1 MPQHRTEPPEGPVRR
16 WASGRTERPRS
27 GQERST
33 PNNGFNMIRN
43 DPATGLHCTFP
54 HCTFSHCTF
63 PDCTFPDCTFPH
75 CTLSHSTQSQPSQ
88 RSRLKKWLAPS
99 ALTLLVGVGVM
110 WTLGARQHLSAAA
123 RSSPSWID
131 NVQLRHSSPL
141 EGQRPDPVDFT
152 AEELRELNRRFGVHG
167 PQPRIAQLFTE
178 GLDQLQPLRNHTLSR
193 LEELRPLILRH
204 SARHR
209 INPMLVAA
217 VLFDEMQHAK
227 PGEDSALAVRSGLF
241 QTQGPAQ
248 LSVGELVKQGLL
260 PENATAEQIQEAR
273 LQLLDP
279 DHNVELLVGKF
290 ARLSKKLGL
299 PSGRLL
305 MASGHPRDAKALATL
320 AYLHNGKLDY
330 PARIL
335 RYMQDTAL
343 HEIIYTNRQGSTS
356 PLI

>member
-1 MPQHRTEPPEGPVRR
+1 
-16 WASGRTERPRS
+16 
-27 GQERST
+27 
-33 PNNGFNMIRN
+33 
-43 DPATGLHCTFP
+43 
-54 HCTFSHCTF
+54 
-63 PDCTFPDCTFPH
+63 
-75 CTLSHSTQSQPSQ
+75 
-88 RSRLKKWLAPS
+88 
-99 ALTLLVGVGVM
+99 M
-110 WTLGARQHLSAAA
+110 WMLGARRQLPAAA
-123 RSSPSWID
+123 SSSPSWIYS
-131 NVQLRHSSPL
+131 VQLRHSSPL

-167 PQPRIAQLFTE
+167 PQPKIAQLFTE

-193 LEELRPLILRH
+193 LEELRPLILHH
-204 SARHR
+204 SARHH

-260 PENATAEQIQEAR
+260 PDNATPEQIQEAR

-279 DHNVELLVGKF
+279 EHNVELLVGKF
-290 ARLSKKLGL
+290 ARLSKSLRF
-299 PSGRLL
+299 STGRLL
-305 MASGHPRDAKALATL
+305 MASGQPRDAKALATL

-330 PARIL
+330 PARVL
-335 RYMQDTAL
+335 RYMQDPAL
-343 HEIIYTNRQGSTS
+343 HEIIYTNRQGLTS

>member
-1 MPQHRTEPPEGPVRR
+1 M
-16 WASGRTERPRS
+16 GRC
-27 GQERST
+27 Q
-33 PNNGFNMIRN
+33 
-43 DPATGLHCTFP
+43 L
-54 HCTFSHCTF
+54 
-63 PDCTFPDCTFPH
+63 
-75 CTLSHSTQSQPSQ
+75 SQPSRPTASSRPK
-88 RSRLKKWLAPS
+88 RSLGLVLVSLA
-99 ALTLLVGVGVM
+99 AVGVAAGV
-110 WTLGARQHLSAAA
+110 ARREDALEASATT
-123 RSSPSWID
+123 PSWIRHREAD
-131 NVQLRHSSPL
+131 VVRHSSPL

-152 AEELRELNRRFGVHG
+152 AAELRELNRRFGVHG
-167 PQPRIAQLFTE
+167 PQPALAQLFTE

-193 LEELRPLILRH
+193 VEELRPLILRH
-204 SARHR
+204 SARQR

-248 LSVGELVKQGLL
+248 LSVGEMVKQGLL
-260 PENATAEQIQEAR
+260 PEDASPEQIQEAR

-290 ARLSKKLGL
+290 ARLSTQLGL
-299 PSGRLL
+299 PKRRLL
-305 MASGHPRDAKALATL
+305 MASGAPRDAKALATL

-335 RYMQDTAL
+335 RYMQDPAL
-343 HEIIYTNRQGSTS
+343 HAVIYSKRQTTTS

>member
-1 MPQHRTEPPEGPVRR
+1 MQPPGA
-16 WASGRTERPRS
+16 ASPTPPWIQGRAS
-27 GQERST
+27 V
-33 PNNGFNMIRN
+33 
-43 DPATGLHCTFP
+43 
-54 HCTFSHCTF
+54 
-63 PDCTFPDCTFPH
+63 
-75 CTLSHSTQSQPSQ
+75 
-88 RSRLKKWLAPS
+88 
-99 ALTLLVGVGVM
+99 ALG
-110 WTLGARQHLSAAA
+110 
-123 RSSPSWID
+123 
-131 NVQLRHSSPL
+131 HSSPL

-167 PQPRIAQLFTE
+167 PQPAIAQLFTE

-204 SARHR
+204 SGEQR

-227 PGEDSALAVRSGLF
+227 PGEDTPLAVRSGLF

-260 PENATAEQIQEAR
+260 PDNATPEQIQEAR
-273 LQLLDP
+273 FQLLDP

-290 ARLSKKLGL
+290 ARLSTSLEL
-299 PSGRLL
+299 PRDRPL

-335 RYMQDTAL
+335 RYMQDPAL
-343 HEIIYTNRQGSTS
+343 HEIIYSKRQPQTS

>member
-1 MPQHRTEPPEGPVRR
+1 MQLPLAGP
-16 WASGRTERPRS
+16 AGGPNGSGLDKGGRS
-27 GQERST
+27 QI
-33 PNNGFNMIRN
+33 MV
-43 DPATGLHCTFP
+43 
-54 HCTFSHCTF
+54 
-63 PDCTFPDCTFPH
+63 
-75 CTLSHSTQSQPSQ
+75 SQ
-88 RSRLKKWLAPS
+88 RFAKILAGLGPTLVSPSFQRRLSRYLAPPVF
-99 ALTLLVGVGVM
+99 ALLVGGIGLVQGTRM
-110 WTLGARQHLSAAA
+110 QPPGAA
-123 RSSPSWID
+123 SPTPPWI
-131 NVQLRHSSPL
+131 QGRASEPLLHSSPL

-167 PQPRIAQLFTE
+167 PQPAIAQLFTE

-204 SARHR
+204 SAAQR

-217 VLFDEMQHAK
+217 VLFDEMHHAK
-227 PGEDSALAVRSGLF
+227 PGEDSPLAVRSGFF

-260 PENATAEQIQEAR
+260 PDNATPEQIQEAR

-279 DHNVELLVGKF
+279 EHNVELLVGKF
-290 ARLSKKLGL
+290 ARLSTSLEL
-299 PSGRLL
+299 PRDRPL

-335 RYMQDTAL
+335 RYMQDPAL
-343 HEIIYTNRQGSTS
+343 HEIIYSQRQPQTS

>member
-1 MPQHRTEPPEGPVRR
+1 
-16 WASGRTERPRS
+16 
-27 GQERST
+27 
-33 PNNGFNMIRN
+33 MIRN
-43 DPATGLHCTFP
+43 DPATDLV
-54 HCTFSHCTF
+54 
-63 PDCTFPDCTFPH
+63 
-75 CTLSHSTQSQPSQ
+75 CTLSTSSTPSTP
-88 RSRLKKWLAPS
+88 SRRRRVSSRVISRVSKRLAPS
-99 ALTLLVGVGVM
+99 AIALFFGAGVLCA
-110 WTLGARQHLSAAA
+110 LGNRQQLQAAA
-123 RSSPSWID
+123 NSSPAWIQT
-131 NVQLRHSSPL
+131 VQSESLRHSSPL

-152 AEELRELNRRFGVHG
+152 AAELRELNRRFGVHG
-167 PQPRIAQLFTE
+167 PQPKIAQLFTE

-193 LEELRPLILRH
+193 LVELRPLILRH
-204 SARHR
+204 SARHH

-260 PENATAEQIQEAR
+260 PEHATPEQIQEAR

-290 ARLSKKLGL
+290 ARLSKSLGF
-299 PSGRLL
+299 STGRLL
-305 MASGHPRDAKALATL
+305 IASGKPRDAKALATL

-330 PARIL
+330 PARVL
-335 RYMQDTAL
+335 RYMQDPAL
-343 HEIIYTNRQGSTS
+343 HEIIYTNRQGFTS

>member
-1 MPQHRTEPPEGPVRR
+1 MGHRLTPRPFSLSRRRLSLLGVAALGLTAGAWISVSRQSDILDGEQASAPAWIRDKASEAVRR
-16 WASGRTERPRS
+16 
-27 GQERST
+27 
-33 PNNGFNMIRN
+33 
-43 DPATGLHCTFP
+43 
-54 HCTFSHCTF
+54 
-63 PDCTFPDCTFPH
+63 
-75 CTLSHSTQSQPSQ
+75 
-88 RSRLKKWLAPS
+88 
-99 ALTLLVGVGVM
+99 
-110 WTLGARQHLSAAA
+110 
-123 RSSPSWID
+123 
-131 NVQLRHSSPL
+131 SSPL
-141 EGQRPDPVDFT
+141 EGQRPDPIDFT

-167 PQPRIAQLFTE
+167 PQPALAQLFTE

-193 LEELRPLILRH
+193 VEELRPLILRH
-204 SARHR
+204 SQRQR
-209 INPMLVAA
+209 MNPMLVAA

-248 LSVGELVKQGLL
+248 LSVGEMVKQGLL
-260 PENATAEQIQEAR
+260 PENASPAQILEAR

-290 ARLSKKLGL
+290 ARLANKLNL
-299 PSGRLL
+299 PRHRLL

-335 RYMQDTAL
+335 RYMQDPAL
-343 HEIIYTNRQGSTS
+343 HAAIYSKRQMISS

>member
-1 MPQHRTEPPEGPVRR
+1 MGLHPISPLRLPPLHRCL
-16 WASGRTERPRS
+16 SGR
-27 GQERST
+27 
-33 PNNGFNMIRN
+33 
-43 DPATGLHCTFP
+43 
-54 HCTFSHCTF
+54 
-63 PDCTFPDCTFPH
+63 
-75 CTLSHSTQSQPSQ
+75 
-88 RSRLKKWLAPS
+88 LAPS
-99 ALTLLVGVGVM
+99 ALVTVLVGGLLWMGPPRPHQSESSASEPAWIQGVGSD
-110 WTLGARQHLSAAA
+110 T
-123 RSSPSWID
+123 
-131 NVQLRHSSPL
+131 LRHSSPL

-167 PQPRIAQLFTE
+167 PQPAMAQLFTE

-204 SARHR
+204 SARHH
-209 INPMLVAA
+209 INPLLVAA

-227 PGEDSALAVRSGLF
+227 PGEDSPLAVRSGLF

-260 PENATAEQIQEAR
+260 SEDASPEQIQEAR

-279 DHNVELLVGKF
+279 EHNVELLVGKF
-290 ARLSKKLGL
+290 ARLSASLQL
-299 PSGRLL
+299 PRDRML

-335 RYMQDTAL
+335 RYMQDPAL
-343 HEIIYTNRQGSTS
+343 HEIVYSKRQAQTS